1 MNSKNEFK
9 LSYGIFS
16 NVINSKINI
25 KNLNTISEIDLY
37 VENNKSNSFILQI
50 ENNPREIYKIAK
62 NHSFIKWILSEDV
75 IIKSKKYL
83 FDSKYWIKLFELV
96 FELLPFKIDEKDK
109 KIEII
114 YDENNFQVR
123 EIKCKLINSFT
134 SYYNNKKYFFLDDL
148 VNDKLL
154 KSKVKNVESIMEKM
168 IFNNFI
174 NLKYLS
180 KNYVLDPNKLKNCSI
195 NILSEIMKLGT
206 GFENLINIEII
217 SKKIKLDVSKLAK
230 LLKFQNN
237 IINNSFIVMKNN
249 EIDIFSSARAIRSFI
264 EFISKILIIDQIL
277 KCYKSTKKEKF
288 NKKIRKLS
296 ELLNIEISKNL
307 LNISINFNDSN
318 FDATILEIIRANANL
333 FEILHLKYH
342 LENFNNEFCFDNSD
356 YGFTKEVYEFFIQK
370 VISIFDRQILNV
382 FTHSFDFFDNLYFI
396 DKYIS
401 DFLKSLNEF
410 ILLAETEYYSKFI
423 IELNELLELLKN
435 RNNSLIHF
443 FNMR

>member
-1 MNSKNEFK
+1 M
-9 LSYGIFS
+9 
-16 NVINSKINI
+16 
-25 KNLNTISEIDLY
+25 
-37 VENNKSNSFILQI
+37 
-50 ENNPREIYKIAK
+50 
-62 NHSFIKWILSEDV
+62 
-75 IIKSKKYL
+75 
-83 FDSKYWIKLFELV
+83 
-96 FELLPFKIDEKDK
+96 
-109 KIEII
+109 
-114 YDENNFQVR
+114 
-123 EIKCKLINSFT
+123 KLINSFT
-134 SYYNNKKYFFLDDL
+134 SSYNNKKYFFLDDL

-195 NILSEIMKLGT
+195 NILNEIIKLGT
-206 GFENLINIEII
+206 EFENLINIEII
-217 SKKIKLDVSKLAK
+217 SKKIKLEVSKLAK

-237 IINNSFIVMKNN
+237 IINNSFIIMKNN

-296 ELLNIEISKNL
+296 DLLNIDISKNL

-318 FDATILEIIRANANL
+318 FDTKILEIIRDNTNL

-356 YGFTKEVYEFFIQK
+356 YGFSKEVYEFFIQK
-370 VISIFDRQILNV
+370 VIRIFNRQILNV

-396 DKYIS
+396 DKYVS

-410 ILLAETEYYSKFI
+410 ILLTETEYYSKFI
-423 IELNELLELLKN
+423 IELNKLLELLKN